1 MWQLRTFSEDGQPL
15 QTQNIQGY
23 ELDMNET
30 DINASLVPV
39 FVPDAFRSAAV
50 IPHSADALMQTAV
63 CTAFSLPTGACSSP
77 HWCELLLHTPVGFI
91 PEDEFC
97 GSTFQRGQV
106 IQNRL
111 SGFQLFMTLSIIEPW
126 WSEWLRSRLVG
137 FTRSR
142 GSKVGR
148 CQSFPLP
155 DWHWTRTAS
164 ADFMQLASRLKLRTF
179 PICLR
184 WSQNPIL
191 PGQRWVSP
199 MILWYVDI
207 SRKPAARLGEVIFAN
222 KVS

>member
-77 HWCELLLHTPVGFI
+77 HGCELLLHTPVGFI

-106 IQNRL
+106 IQDRL
-111 SGFQLFMTLSIIEPW
+111 STGCQGFKCS
-126 WSEWLRSRLVG
+126 
-137 FTRSR
+137 
-142 GSKVGR
+142 
-148 CQSFPLP
+148 
-155 DWHWTRTAS
+155 WHWAS
-164 ADFMQLASRLKLRTF
+164 LSHDDQNGSAPDLSGSPGAGEAKLADVSHF
-179 PICLR
+179 PFLTGTELGLHPLTSCNSHLGLSSEHFRFALDEARI
-184 WSQNPIL
+184 PF
-191 PGQRWVSP
+191 SP
-199 MILWYVDI
+199 VKGGFSMV
-207 SRKPAARLGEVIFAN
+207 
-222 KVS
+222 

>member
-1 MWQLRTFSEDGQPL
+1 MPMVTYAFQFDIVNPLTKNATHNMWQLRTFSEDGQPL

-50 IPHSADALMQTAV
+50 IPHSADPLMQTAV

-77 HWCELLLHTPVGFI
+77 HGCELLLHTPVGFI

-111 SGFQLFMTLSIIEPW
+111 SGFQLFMTLSIIEP
-126 WSEWLRSRLVG
+126 
-137 FTRSR
+137 
-142 GSKVGR
+142 
-148 CQSFPLP
+148 
-155 DWHWTRTAS
+155 
-164 ADFMQLASRLKLRTF
+164 
-179 PICLR
+179 
-184 WSQNPIL
+184 
-191 PGQRWVSP
+191 
-199 MILWYVDI
+199 
-207 SRKPAARLGEVIFAN
+207 
-222 KVS
+222 